1 MGGVNG
7 TVYPVHKF
15 HNNFI
20 VTTCLLAA
28 GYAAWLYPLT
38 ENYPEPLWR
47 RTVLDWLLS
56 DVDGVDVVMKYRQV
70 ANG

>member
-1 MGGVNG
+1 M
-7 TVYPVHKF
+7 
-15 HNNFI
+15 I
-20 VTTCLLAA
+20 CLILAA

-47 RTVLDWLLS
+47 RTVLDRLLS